1 MNINYTWEIT
11 HFHLTPSAN
20 GKNNVVKKIA
30 FTCHGEYVDGNGQS
44 FKDEWTG
51 ATLVEFDANEP
62 FIELDQITQ
71 EIAERFVFISE
82 NKKQRNID
90 WIKNKVKSRIEERVN
105 PKVLVVEP
113 PFLQK

>member
-11 HFHLTPSAN
+11 HFHLTPSVN
-20 GKNNVVKKIA
+20 GQTNVIKKIA
-30 FTCHGEYVDGNGQS
+30 FICHGEYIDENGVS
-44 FKDEWTG
+44 FKDEWTC
-51 ATLVEFDANEP
+51 ATLVEFDANTP
-62 FIELDQITQ
+62 FIPLDQITQ
-71 EIAERFVFISE
+71 ENAENFVFISE
-82 NKKQRNID
+82 NKKQRNIE